1 MAITPPDSRVRM
13 FSPAELLAYLDR
25 DEDQGSGL
33 GLGSLLQLASF
44 FGRGIPEAPG
54 EFQLPDGLDP
64 VGPSVVIPPID
75 IGIDPTMTTPPGYP
89 IPGSSIEDR
98 GEELRNRLRQR
109 RMFMP
114 SVRR

>member
-1 MAITPPDSRVRM
+1 MAIVPPQSSIRM

-25 DEDQGSGL
+25 DEDQGSGDMN
-33 GLGSLLQLASF
+33 SLLQLAKL
-44 FGRGIPEAPG
+44 FGGGIPEAPG

-64 VGPSVVIPPID
+64 VGPPVVIPPID
-75 IGIDPTMTTPPGYP
+75 VGIDPTMTPPPGYP

-109 RMFMP
+109 RRLMP